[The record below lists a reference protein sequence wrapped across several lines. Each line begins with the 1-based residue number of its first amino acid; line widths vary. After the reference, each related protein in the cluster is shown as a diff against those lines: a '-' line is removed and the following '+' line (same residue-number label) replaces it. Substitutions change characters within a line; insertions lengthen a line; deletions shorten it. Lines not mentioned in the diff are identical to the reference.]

1 MIAARRV
8 LVLGALV
15 FAGIGA
21 ACLLLPESLFRAVDL
36 ALDSPTARVEIYA
49 FYGGFELGIAVFLG
63 ICAARTDWLPLGL
76 TAMATMLGGMGGVRL
91 VATLLVTG
99 ASAIHFAF
107 ASFELAGAA
116 ASVWALRRVR
126 DVRSPLWF

>member
-15 FAGIGA
+15 FAGIGV
-21 ACLLLPESLFRAVDL
+21 ACLLLPEPLFRAVDL

-63 ICAARTDWLPLGL
+63 ICATRTDWLPLGL
-76 TAMATMLGGMGGVRL
+76 TAMATMLGGMGAVRL
-91 VATLLVTG
+91 VAAWLVSG
-99 ASAIHFAF
+99 ASAIHLAF
-107 ASFELAGAA
+107 AALELAGAM